1 MGEQTEEPLA
11 WRACTGA
18 ASALKR
24 AWRLLLQVQSPQ
36 ENKTSVI
43 FLRSENGFSL
53 LRNAKS
59 QHLWRSLGPSER
71 SSGGAWSCWRFPPVQ
86 GSLSCHHWRSRLLV
100 SVSAVRDAG
109 QIKWNLFEIC
119 LHRFVA
125 NQLVVFVSGVG
136 VGVVGWKLGL
146 MLFRI

>member
-1 MGEQTEEPLA
+1 MGEQTEAPLA

-18 ASALKR
+18 ASASKR

-36 ENKTSVI
+36 ENSR
-43 FLRSENGFSL
+43 FLRSENSFFSL
-53 LRNAKS
+53 TNAES
-59 QHLWRSLGPSER
+59 QHLWRSLGPSEG

-86 GSLSCHHWRSRLLV
+86 GSLSCHRWRSRLLV
-100 SVSAVRDAG
+100 AASAVRDAG
-109 QIKWNLFEIC
+109 QIKWNFLEIC

-136 VGVVGWKLGL
+136 GGQGTWVDALQDL
-146 MLFRI
+146 I